1 MTIVDMFIVMDR
13 IDLMRT
19 FLKVADTGS
28 FTAGAEKLGMTP
40 QLASKYVR
48 ALEDELSA
56 QLFHRSTRRVTLS
69 DTGTALY
76 ERCARFVADYE
87 ELKADVRQDTCAP
100 RGDLRITAP
109 HCFGEKYLVSTL
121 AEFSEQFPEIN
132 ATLDLTDRY
141 VDLLEEGI
149 DLAIRI
155 GSLEDSSF
163 FTRQIGTA
171 SVVLC
176 ASPKYLATAP
186 NLSHPNEL
194 EMHACVVD
202 TNFRMRNKW
211 TFTVNGK
218 PEVFEV
224 SSRLKVNNAS
234 AARTL
239 ALKGCG
245 VVLIPSYMVTDDL
258 ADGQLV
264 QLLEGFTTADLA
276 IHALYPSRR
285 HLTARVRRFIEF
297 TASQIKHLR

>member
-1 MTIVDMFIVMDR
+1 MDR

-69 DTGTALY
+69 DTGAAFY
-76 ERCARFVADYE
+76 ERCARFVADYD

-109 HCFGEKYLVSTL
+109 HCFGEKFLVSVL
-121 AEFSEQFPEIN
+121 ADFSEQYPEIN
-132 ATLDLTDRY
+132 ATLELTDRY
-141 VDLLEEGI
+141 VDLLEENI

-155 GSLEDSSF
+155 GSLADSSLF
-163 FTRQIGTA
+163 ARQIGMA

-176 ASPKYLATAP
+176 ASPDYLETAP
-186 NLSHPNEL
+186 ELSHPNEL
-194 EMHACVVD
+194 KKHNCVVD
-202 TNFRMRNKW
+202 TNFKARNKW
-211 TFTVNGK
+211 TFELDGK

-224 SSRLKVNNAS
+224 SSRLQVNNAN

-239 ALKGCG
+239 ALKGRG
-245 VVLIPSYMVTDDL
+245 VVLTPSYMVTDDL
-258 ADGQLV
+258 AKGRLV
-264 QLLEGFTTADLA
+264 QLLSDFTTSDLA

-285 HLTARVRRFIEF
+285 HLTARVRRFIDF
-297 TASQIKHLR
+297 AADRVKHIR